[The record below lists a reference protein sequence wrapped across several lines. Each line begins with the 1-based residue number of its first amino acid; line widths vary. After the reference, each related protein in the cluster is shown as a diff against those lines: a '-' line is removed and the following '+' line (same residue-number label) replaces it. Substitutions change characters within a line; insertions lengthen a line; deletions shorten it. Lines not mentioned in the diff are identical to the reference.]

1 MAKKFYKG
9 SSDIVFKSIFLKES
23 NRDMLERLIEEAIN
37 KKVKVLEV
45 KASELPKGS
54 VYERGKILDV
64 LVDSDEGEINIEVN
78 SYSNKYLHR
87 RNASYIFSRY
97 SSAVSRAG
105 SFKDMKNYIQINLT
119 REDRNKD
126 LEMISVYE
134 LMEIDRHD
142 RYIDNFTIYEFNISK
157 IKDAWY
163 NGDRSHNIM
172 ALLDANLSELDTM
185 SDGDEIMDR
194 FKDEVKNVNRGLGDV
209 QFMDPDEDAEIIFNT
224 IVDSEKERAQK
235 EGLQEGLQ
243 EGRKEGIEKGREEG
257 MAEGIKNTARKK
269 KKKNIDINTISEI
282 TNLSIDEIEKL

>member
-1 MAKKFYKG
+1 MTKKFYKG
-9 SSDIVFKSIFLKES
+9 RSDIVFKSIFLKES

-54 VYERGKILDV
+54 VYERGKVLDV
-64 LVDSDEGEINIEVN
+64 LVDSDDGEINIEVN

-119 REDRNKD
+119 YKENNDNLKMKSIYKL
-126 LEMISVYE
+126 LEVSDYE
-134 LMEIDRHD
+134 E
-142 RYIDNFTIYEFNISK
+142 YIDNLTIYEFNLSK
-157 IKDAWY
+157 IKEAWY

-172 ALLDANLSELDTM
+172 ALLDADDCELDTM
-185 SDGDEIMDR
+185 SEGDEIMDR
-194 FKDEVKNVNRGLGDV
+194 FKDEVKNINRGLGDV
-209 QFMDPDEDAEIIFNT
+209 QFMDPDKDAEMIFNT
-224 IVDSEKERAQK
+224 ILDSEKEIAQK
-235 EGLQEGLQ
+235 EGREKGL
-243 EGRKEGIEKGREEG
+243 KEGREEG
-257 MAEGIKNTARKK
+257 REEGIKHTQINNAIKMKK
-269 KKKNIDINTISEI
+269 LNIDINTISEI

>member
-78 SYSNKYLHR
+78 SYSNIYLHR

-185 SDGDEIMDR
+185 NDGDEIMDR

-224 IVDSEKERAQK
+224 IVASEKEK
-235 EGLQEGLQ
+235 
-243 EGRKEGIEKGREEG
+243 
-257 MAEGIKNTARKK
+257 
-269 KKKNIDINTISEI
+269 S
-282 TNLSIDEIEKL
+282 

>member
-1 MAKKFYKG
+1 MTKKFYKG
-9 SSDIVFKSIFLKES
+9 RSDIVFKSIFLKES

-54 VYERGKILDV
+54 VYERGKVLDV
-64 LVDSDEGEINIEVN
+64 LVDSDDGEINIEVN

-119 REDRNKD
+119 YKENNDNLKMKSIYKL
-126 LEMISVYE
+126 LEVSDYE
-134 LMEIDRHD
+134 E
-142 RYIDNFTIYEFNISK
+142 YIDNLTIYEFNLSK
-157 IKDAWY
+157 IKEAWY

-172 ALLDANLSELDTM
+172 ALLDADDCELDTM

-194 FKDEVKNVNRGLGDV
+194 FKDEVKNINRGLGDV
-209 QFMDPDEDAEIIFNT
+209 QFMDPDKDAEMIFNT
-224 IVDSEKERAQK
+224 ILDSEKEKAQK
-235 EGLQEGLQ
+235 EGHEEGI
-243 EGRKEGIEKGREEG
+243 KEGIKD
-257 MAEGIKNTARKK
+257 TARKMK
-269 KKKNIDINTISEI
+269 HENIDINTISKI
-282 TNLSIDEIEKL
+282 TNLSIEEIEKL

>member
-78 SYSNKYLHR
+78 SYSDIYLHR

-172 ALLDANLSELDTM
+172 ALLDADYCELDTM
-185 SDGDEIMDR
+185 NDGDDIMDR

-235 EGLQEGLQ
+235 EGLQEGL
-243 EGRKEGIEKGREEG
+243 EKGREEGMVEG
-257 MAEGIKNTARKK
+257 MAEGIKNTARKMK
-269 KKKNIDINTISEI
+269 QKNIDINTISEI

>member
-1 MAKKFYKG
+1 MTKKFYKG
-9 SSDIVFKSIFLKES
+9 RSDIVFKNIFLKES

-54 VYERGKILDV
+54 VYERGKVLDV
-64 LVDSDEGEINIEVN
+64 LVDSDDGEINIEVN

-119 REDRNKD
+119 YKENNDNLKMKSIYKL
-126 LEMISVYE
+126 LEVSDYE
-134 LMEIDRHD
+134 E
-142 RYIDNFTIYEFNISK
+142 YIDNLTIYEFNLSK
-157 IKDAWY
+157 IKEAWY

-172 ALLDANLSELDTM
+172 ALLDADDCELDTM

-194 FKDEVKNVNRGLGDV
+194 FKDEVKNINKGLGDV
-209 QFMDPDEDAEIIFNT
+209 QFMDPDKDAEMIFNT
-224 IVDSEKERAQK
+224 ILDSEKEIAQK
-235 EGLQEGLQ
+235 EGREKGL
-243 EGRKEGIEKGREEG
+243 KEGREEG
-257 MAEGIKNTARKK
+257 LKEGREEGIKQNKVDTARKMK
-269 KKKNIDINTISEI
+269 QENIDINTISKI
-282 TNLSIDEIEKL
+282 TNLSIKEIEKL

>member
-1 MAKKFYKG
+1 MTKKFYKG
-9 SSDIVFKSIFLKES
+9 RSDIVFKSIFLKES

-54 VYERGKILDV
+54 VYERGKVLDV
-64 LVDSDEGEINIEVN
+64 LVDSDDGEINIEVN

-119 REDRNKD
+119 YKENNDNLKMKSIYKL
-126 LEMISVYE
+126 LEVSDYE
-134 LMEIDRHD
+134 E
-142 RYIDNFTIYEFNISK
+142 YIDNLTIYEFNLSK
-157 IKDAWY
+157 IKEAWY

-172 ALLDANLSELDTM
+172 ALLDADDCELDTM

-194 FKDEVKNVNRGLGDV
+194 FKDEVKNINKGLGDV
-209 QFMDPDEDAEIIFNT
+209 QFMDPDKDAEMIFNT
-224 IVDSEKERAQK
+224 ILDSEKEIAQK
-235 EGLQEGLQ
+235 EGREKGL
-243 EGRKEGIEKGREEG
+243 KEGREEG
-257 MAEGIKNTARKK
+257 IKHTQINNAIKMKK
-269 KKKNIDINTISEI
+269 LNIDINTISEI

>member
-1 MAKKFYKG
+1 MTKKFYKG
-9 SSDIVFKSIFLKES
+9 RSDIVFKSIFLKES

-54 VYERGKILDV
+54 VYERGKVLDV
-64 LVDSDEGEINIEVN
+64 LVDSDDGEINIEVN

-119 REDRNKD
+119 YKENNDNLKMKSIYKL
-126 LEMISVYE
+126 LEVSDYE
-134 LMEIDRHD
+134 E
-142 RYIDNFTIYEFNISK
+142 YIDNLTIYEFNLSK
-157 IKDAWY
+157 IKEAWY

-172 ALLDANLSELDTM
+172 ALLDADDCELDTM

-194 FKDEVKNVNRGLGDV
+194 FKDEVKNINRGLGDV
-209 QFMDPDEDAEIIFNT
+209 QFMDPDKDAEMIFNT
-224 IVDSEKERAQK
+224 ILDSEKEIAQK
-235 EGLQEGLQ
+235 EGREKGL
-243 EGRKEGIEKGREEG
+243 KEGREEG
-257 MAEGIKNTARKK
+257 IKQNKVDTARKMK
-269 KKKNIDINTISEI
+269 QENIDINTISKI
-282 TNLSIDEIEKL
+282 TNLSIKEIEKI

>member
-1 MAKKFYKG
+1 MTKKFYKG
-9 SSDIVFKSIFLKES
+9 RSDIVFKSIFLKES

-54 VYERGKILDV
+54 VYERGKVLDV
-64 LVDSDEGEINIEVN
+64 LVDSDDGEINIEVN

-119 REDRNKD
+119 YKENNDNLKMKSIYKL
-126 LEMISVYE
+126 LEVSDYE
-134 LMEIDRHD
+134 E
-142 RYIDNFTIYEFNISK
+142 YIDNLTIYEFNLSK
-157 IKDAWY
+157 IKEAWY

-172 ALLDANLSELDTM
+172 ALLDADDCELDTM

-194 FKDEVKNVNRGLGDV
+194 FKDEVKNINKGLGDV
-209 QFMDPDEDAEIIFNT
+209 QFMDPDKDAEMIFNT
-224 IVDSEKERAQK
+224 ILDSEKEIAQK
-235 EGLQEGLQ
+235 EGREKGL
-243 EGRKEGIEKGREEG
+243 KEGREEG
-257 MAEGIKNTARKK
+257 IKQNKVDTARKMK
-269 KKKNIDINTISEI
+269 QENIDINTISKI
-282 TNLSIDEIEKL
+282 TNLSIKEIEKL

>member
-23 NRDMLERLIEEAIN
+23 NRDMLERLIEEALN

-78 SYSNKYLHR
+78 SYSDIYLHR
-87 RNASYIFSRY
+87 RNASYIFARY
-97 SSAVSRAG
+97 SSAISRAG
-105 SFKDMKNYIQINLT
+105 SFKEMKNYIQINLT
-119 REDRNKD
+119 REDRDKE

-185 SDGDEIMDR
+185 NDGDEIMDR

-224 IVDSEKERAQK
+224 IVASEKEQAEER
-235 EGLQEGLQ
+235 
-243 EGRKEGIEKGREEG
+243 GIEKGKAEG
-257 MAEGIKNTARKK
+257 RVEGLAEGIKQNKIDTARKMQD
-269 KKKNIDINTISEI
+269 KNIDINTISEI
-282 TNLSIDEIEKL
+282 TGLSIEEIDNL